1 MSSLR
6 DAVNGYLRLRRS
18 LGYQL
23 YGHELLLHDFADFAQ
38 CNSVDTVTIELAVRW
53 ARLPQDAK
61 PIWWATR
68 LGVVRGFARYLA
80 TIDPRTEIPP
90 RDLLPARAQR
100 LAPYI
105 YSPAETQAL
114 MDAAAALQ
122 PPLRGAT
129 HRTLI
134 GLLAATG
141 LRLGEALGLDRND
154 VDLNDGVLRVHGKD
168 DKWREVPLHPT
179 TTRALADYARFTR
192 PGVACAEKLG
202 VLRLHHRRATAKM
215 GGAQDLPEPDP
226 TGRPGG
232 VRSTSQAPTS

>member
-6 DAVNGYLRLRRS
+6 DAVKDYLALRRS

-38 CNSVDTVTIELAVRW
+38 RNSVDTVTIELAVRW
-53 ARLPQDAK
+53 ARLPKDAK

-68 LGVVRGFARYLA
+68 LGVIRGFARYLA
-80 TIDPRTEIPP
+80 TIDPRTEVPP
-90 RDLLPARAQR
+90 RDLMPARAQR

-105 YSPAETQAL
+105 YSPFEIQAL
-114 MDAAAALQ
+114 MEAAATLQ

-141 LRLGEALGLDRND
+141 LRLGRRSAWTATTSISTMACCGCVARTTSGARCRCMRPQPARSPTMPACATGSGLR
-154 VDLNDGVLRVHGKD
+154 
-168 DKWREVPLHPT
+168 REV
-179 TTRALADYARFTR
+179 RRSSSAR
-192 PGVACAEKLG
+192 PASGSE
-202 VLRLHHRRATAKM
+202 
-215 GGAQDLPEPDP
+215 GG
-226 TGRPGG
+226 
-232 VRSTSQAPTS
+232 